1 MVQTWS
7 YNLHELFSI
16 KHYYESNKWLYII
29 NICCGEWCFC
39 ENMILENMFHH
50 LHVSGRHSFLREKLR
65 GFQCVW
71 SFRSFSW
78 WAFCLDSGI
87 AKHTEKKKE
96 KGTEKKKKEGKW
108 KGEKKRE
115 EMRKEKK
122 KTKEEKL
129 LPNPSKVLAY

>member
-115 EMRKEKK
+115 EMRKGKK
-122 KTKEEKL
+122 KPKEEKF